1 MSASLQPPCPRN
13 GNSCWRRTHGPHT
26 NTVTSTLSRTRR
38 RPTAPTRLG
47 RPSTCPGR
55 KVLAKKTSSLNYSR
69 INKSYS
75 KWSDKCKKKTRKRR
89 RRRAAGWPSARYSCW
104 PSPPSVTTC
113 TIATIRKLLRSRWL
127 RDSRRGTTPPGP
139 TTTPST
145 SRLTKR
151 TKKTR
156 TPSKGTS
163 RSTSSSRS
171 KRRRR
176 DPPAAHWSS
185 ATCPS
190 RPPTR
195 AASRCRPGRTPRR
208 NRQRARRRRPTT
220 RPAFSRCRG
229 RATPPG
235 RRRTRCARPSRRSRP
250 CSTSVSA
257 AATPRWWSSRTPPAR
272 APPRRHTTGRGGP
285 RPPSPPRPPLI
296 SRRRRPRR
304 ARCDGLLIS
313 SLDSPRC
320 IATVHRQT
328 ATPFPH
334 QLPLHPGRPRCS
346 IP

>member
-1 MSASLQPPCPRN
+1 M
-13 GNSCWRRTHGPHT
+13 RT
-26 NTVTSTLSRTRR
+26 
-38 RPTAPTRLG
+38 
-47 RPSTCPGR
+47 
-55 KVLAKKTSSLNYSR
+55 
-69 INKSYS
+69 S
-75 KWSDKCKKKTRKRR
+75 KLRQ
-89 RRRAAGWPSARYSCW
+89 RRAAGWPPVPSSCW

-127 RDSRRGTTPPGP
+127 RDSRRGTTPPGR

-171 KRRRR
+171 KRRRHS
-176 DPPAAHWSS
+176 PP
-185 ATCPS
+185 PI
-190 RPPTR
+190 R
-195 AASRCRPGRTPRR
+195 AASLCPRGRTPRR
-208 NRQRARRRRPTT
+208 DRRRRPTT

-257 AATPRWWSSRTPPAR
+257 AATPRWWCSRTPPAR

-304 ARCDGLLIS
+304 ARCDSLPAS
-313 SLDSPRC
+313 SPDSPPVHRHGASVAVAPCVSPRC
-320 IATVHRQT
+320 IGRSRSSYRPPPSSSRREPARHI
-328 ATPFPH
+328 
-334 QLPLHPGRPRCS
+334 LPC
-346 IP
+346 